1 MRNQSLMLL
10 VVFILLLLSKAYAQV
25 PPQSTEDWRL
35 ADIPPT
41 LLQVKQDETIFAPIA
56 GEMKAVAELYA
67 DHGFYLYSPAGDY
80 RPMQFGNDYAYVNVD
95 AISTQKPR
103 LNPVDDRLNDLNNPI
118 YDYLLTTQNT
128 LVYRSAKENSKPIA
142 MLLGNLRYPVLDR
155 MIKTEKD
162 GEKLAWLIIR
172 LGDRLGYIKLDDVEM
187 DKGIPILT
195 YHHLLRDSE
204 NKKFQ
209 HTSTTTSVEAFQT
222 QMNYLKEA
230 GYQTLS
236 LEDIE
241 GYLDKSVNL
250 PAKSVV
256 LTFDD
261 GLKSV
266 YRYAYPILKN
276 NQQQATLF
284 VISSRIKTVPQKWA
298 PDGLQFMSK
307 QEIKDSQDV
316 FNIQSH
322 THFLHKLDYRNS
334 PILFSRKEHTI
345 FLDFQHSMRV
355 LQKFEPEQRY
365 LAYPFGGFN
374 QTAMVAAK
382 QAGLH
387 LAVTTIQGKV
397 RLGDNPFALKRLYAL
412 KTDPIEKFAQMVGN
426 SGDEIVNENI
436 VVDR

>member
-1 MRNQSLMLL
+1 MRNQSLMLF
-10 VVFILLLLSKAYAQV
+10 VVFIFLLIPKSYAQIL
-25 PPQSTEDWRL
+25 PQSTEDWRL

-67 DHGFYLYSPAGDY
+67 DHGFYLYDPAGDY
-80 RPMQFGNDYAYVNVD
+80 RPMQFGNDYAYVNID
-95 AISTQKPR
+95 AISAQKPR
-103 LNPVDDRLNDLNNPI
+103 LSPVDDRLNDLNNPI

-128 LVYRSAKENSKPIA
+128 MVYRSTKESNKPIA
-142 MLLGNLRYPVLDR
+142 LLFSNLRYPVLDR
-155 MIKTEKD
+155 MIKTEKN
-162 GEKLAWLIIR
+162 GEKVAWLTIS
-172 LGDRLGYIKLDDVEM
+172 LGDRLGYIKLADVDM

-222 QMNYLKEA
+222 QMNYLQEA
-230 GYQTLS
+230 GYHTLS
-236 LEDIE
+236 LEDLE
-241 GYLDKSVNL
+241 GYLDKSANL

-284 VISSRIKTVPQKWA
+284 VISSRIKTVPQKWT

-307 QEIKDSQDV
+307 HEIKASQDV

-345 FLDFQHSMRV
+345 FLDFQHSMQV

-374 QTAMVAAK
+374 QTAMIAAK
-382 QAGLH
+382 QAGLA
-387 LAVTTIQGKV
+387 LAVTTLQGKV

-412 KTDPIEKFAQMVGN
+412 KTDTIEKFAQMVGN
-426 SGDEIVNENI
+426 SGDAIINQNI